1 MSFSYYN
8 PVQIHFDVDIL
19 ESLQNL
25 AENELASKRILL
37 VTSKSFNRQEDHSV
51 LSDKSANLRS
61 PTAALTSSKL
71 LVGSLDNANLL
82 KKPAAASPCTASL
95 VFSSQSLEC
104 QIESN
109 HSNLSQD
116 SRIVDSLPCHTKREL
131 PSQTPNSN
139 PIESKRANLAQN
151 IAKIFSN
158 IIIYDSVNPNPELES
173 LQSIKAELK
182 GRYDVVIALGGGS
195 VLDSAKFFALQNE
208 IIAKNG
214 GLEIVGE
221 AKAMPLFACPSTAGT
236 GSELTQWAT
245 IWDKGANVKYSL
257 SHKCLYPQIAFY
269 DISLLL
275 SLPLSLSIHT
285 TLDSLSHAVESIWNK
300 NANPISTQYAKAAI
314 ELILENLPPLYE
326 MLTSLDSKQI
336 LDSTTIA
343 CHTEPLGEVSNNIE
357 SKKDFSP
364 TAQNDRT
371 TKNTNSTAT
380 TAEGFLDNFKGCEA
394 FCAETSHKGCRT
406 SKKQISLKNTKE
418 TTQIRRNLA
427 LACMHAALSFSN
439 TQTALAHAISYP
451 ITMRFGVPHGLACSF
466 TLPILLDCISDENA
480 DSILRPYKQGIKNL
494 FKTLHISSNPSD
506 YGLDSTMIEDIFSSL
521 NARAKNGLLDVA
533 KAKKRMLDLL

>member
-37 VTSKSFNRQEDHSV
+37 VTSKSFNRHSV
-51 LSDKSANLRS
+51 LSESCGSSEKSLRS
-61 PTAALTSSKL
+61 FCKCGFVASQLHMSNKL
-71 LVGSLDNANLL
+71 
-82 KKPAAASPCTASL
+82 PCDFSYNPQA
-95 VFSSQSLEC
+95 SSQSLEC
-104 QIESN
+104 Q
-109 HSNLSQD
+109 D
-116 SRIVDSLPCHTKREL
+116 SIYCYAEREL
-131 PSQTPNSN
+131 VSQILDSN
-139 PIESKRANLAQN
+139 PAESKRANLAQS

-182 GRYDVVIALGGGS
+182 GHYDAVIALGGGS

-208 IIAKNG
+208 IVAKNG

-221 AKAMPLFACPSTAGT
+221 ARAMPLFACPSTAGT

-245 IWDKGANVKYSL
+245 IWDSKANIKYSL

-269 DISLLL
+269 DITLLL
-275 SLPLSLSIHT
+275 SLPLNLSIHT
-285 TLDSLSHAVESIWNK
+285 TLDSLSHAIESIWNK

-326 MLTSLDSKQI
+326 MLTSLDSKDCT
-336 LDSTTIA
+336 LNTADSR
-343 CHTEPLGEVSNNIE
+343 
-357 SKKDFSP
+357 K
-364 TAQNDRT
+364 
-371 TKNTNSTAT
+371 ST
-380 TAEGFLDNFKGCEA
+380 
-394 FCAETSHKGCRT
+394 
-406 SKKQISLKNTKE
+406 QE
-418 TTQIRRNLA
+418 TTQNLRRNLA

-451 ITMRFGVPHGLACSF
+451 ITMQCNVPHGLACSF
-466 TLPILLDCISDENA
+466 TLPILLDCISDEKA
-480 DSILRPYKQGIKNL
+480 DSNLSPYKQGIKNL
-494 FKTLHISSNPSD
+494 FKTLHISSNPRD
-506 YGLDSTMIEDIFSSL
+506 YGLDSKMIEDIFSSL
-521 NARAKNGLLDVA
+521 NARAKNGVLDVA
-533 KAKKRMLDLL
+533 KAKKRMLGLL

>member
-25 AENELASKRILL
+25 AENELNSKRILL
-37 VTSKSFNRQEDHSV
+37 VTSKSFNRHSV
-51 LSDKSANLRS
+51 LSESCGSSEKSLRS
-61 PTAALTSSKL
+61 FCKCGFVASQLHMSNKL
-71 LVGSLDNANLL
+71 
-82 KKPAAASPCTASL
+82 PCDFSYNPQA
-95 VFSSQSLEC
+95 SSQSLEC
-104 QIESN
+104 Q
-109 HSNLSQD
+109 D
-116 SRIVDSLPCHTKREL
+116 SIYCYAEREL
-131 PSQTPNSN
+131 VSQILDSN
-139 PIESKRANLAQN
+139 PAESKRANLAQS

-173 LQSIKAELK
+173 LQSIKVELK

-208 IIAKNG
+208 IVVNNG
-214 GLEIVGE
+214 GLEVVGE

-245 IWDKGANVKYSL
+245 IWDSKANIKYSL

-269 DISLLL
+269 DITLLL
-275 SLPLSLSIHT
+275 SLPLNLSIHT
-285 TLDSLSHAVESIWNK
+285 TLDSLSHAIESIWNK
-300 NANPISTQYAKAAI
+300 NANPISTQYAQAAI

-326 MLTSLDSKQI
+326 MLTLDSKQI
-336 LDSTTIA
+336 LEA
-343 CHTEPLGEVSNNIE
+343 
-357 SKKDFSP
+357 
-364 TAQNDRT
+364 
-371 TKNTNSTAT
+371 TNSTAT
-380 TAEGFLDNFKGCEA
+380 TAEVSLSDFQGCEA
-394 FCAETSHKGCRT
+394 FCAETSHKGLST

-427 LACMHAALSFSN
+427 LACMQSALSFSN

-466 TLPILLDCISDENA
+466 TLPILLDCISDKNA
-480 DSILRPYKQGIKNL
+480 DSILRPYKQRIKNL
-494 FKTLHISSNPSD
+494 FKTLHISSNPRD

-521 NARAKNGLLDVA
+521 NARAKNGLLDAA
-533 KAKKRMLDLL
+533 KAKKRMLSLLWQ

>member
-25 AENELASKRILL
+25 AENELSSKRVLL
-37 VTSKSFNRQEDHSV
+37 VTSKSFNRHSV
-51 LSDKSANLRS
+51 LSESCGSSEKSLRS
-61 PTAALTSSKL
+61 FCKCGFVASQLHMSNKL
-71 LVGSLDNANLL
+71 
-82 KKPAAASPCTASL
+82 PCDFSYNPQA
-95 VFSSQSLEC
+95 SSQSLEC
-104 QIESN
+104 Q
-109 HSNLSQD
+109 D
-116 SRIVDSLPCHTKREL
+116 SIYCYAEREL
-131 PSQTPNSN
+131 VSQILDSN
-139 PIESKRANLAQN
+139 PAESKRANLAQN

-158 IIIYDSVNPNPELES
+158 IIIYDSVNPNPQLES
-173 LQSIKAELK
+173 LQSAKAK
-182 GRYDVVIALGGGS
+182 IQGRYDVVIALGGGS

-208 IIAKNG
+208 IVVNNG

-269 DISLLL
+269 DITLLL
-275 SLPLSLSIHT
+275 SLPLNLSIHT
-285 TLDSLSHAVESIWNK
+285 TLDSLSHAIESIWNK

-314 ELILENLPPLYE
+314 ELILENLPLLYE
-326 MLTSLDSKQI
+326 MLTLGSKQI
-336 LDSTTIA
+336 L
-343 CHTEPLGEVSNNIE
+343 EVI
-357 SKKDFSP
+357 
-364 TAQNDRT
+364 
-371 TKNTNSTAT
+371 NSTAT
-380 TAEGFLDNFKGCEA
+380 SAEGFLDNFKGCVDLSARSYLKGSAQARKSDSSTHSTPAEVSLSDFQGCEA
-394 FCAETSHKGCRT
+394 FCAETSHKGLST
-406 SKKQISLKNTKE
+406 SKKQTSLKNTKE

-466 TLPILLDCISDENA
+466 TLPILLDCISDEKA
-480 DSILRPYKQGIKNL
+480 DSILRPYKQRIKNL
-494 FKTLHISSNPSD
+494 FKTLHISSNPRD
-506 YGLDSTMIEDIFSSL
+506 YGLDSTMIEDIFNSL

-533 KAKKRMLDLL
+533 KAKKRMLSLLW

>member
-25 AENELASKRILL
+25 AENELSSKRILL
-37 VTSKSFNRQEDHSV
+37 VTSKSFNRHSACGTI
-51 LSDKSANLRS
+51 SAES
-61 PTAALTSSKL
+61 SKIAQSLTSSKL
-71 LVGSLDNANLL
+71 NRDFFDNHQT
-82 KKPAAASPCTASL
+82 STTI
-95 VFSSQSLEC
+95 LEC
-104 QIESN
+104 QDSNTISLIQDARIADSNNTESAN
-109 HSNLSQD
+109 QD
-116 SRIVDSLPCHTKREL
+116 SNACHTEREL
-131 PSQTPNSN
+131 VSQILDSN
-139 PIESKRANLAQN
+139 PAESKRANLAQN

-173 LQSIKAELK
+173 LQSIKVELK

-195 VLDSAKFFALQNE
+195 VLDSAKFFALHNE
-208 IIAKNG
+208 IAVNNG
-214 GLEIVGE
+214 SLEIVGE

-269 DISLLL
+269 DITLLL
-275 SLPLSLSIHT
+275 SLPLNLSIHT

-314 ELILENLPPLYE
+314 ELILENLPLLYE
-326 MLTSLDSKQI
+326 MLTLGSKQI
-336 LDSTTIA
+336 LEA
-343 CHTEPLGEVSNNIE
+343 
-357 SKKDFSP
+357 
-364 TAQNDRT
+364 
-371 TKNTNSTAT
+371 TNSTAT
-380 TAEGFLDNFKGCEA
+380 TAEVSLSDFLKKLRFQGCEA

-427 LACMHAALSFSN
+427 LACIQSALSFSN

-466 TLPILLDCISDENA
+466 TLPILLDCISDKNA

-494 FKTLHISSNPSD
+494 FKTLHISSNPRD
-506 YGLDSTMIEDIFSSL
+506 YGLDSTMIEDIFNSL

-533 KAKKRMLDLL
+533 KAKKRMLSLL

>member
-1 MSFSYYN
+1 MNFSYYN

-19 ESLQNL
+19 ESLRNL
-25 AENELASKRILL
+25 AKNELNSKRILL
-37 VTSKSFNRQEDHSV
+37 VTSKSFNQNNSSLGHSACGDFLGNAAHTSLQRTTSASHSLTLHNPKNSLTILECRDSGNMESQADFSICHFYKCGQE
-51 LSDKSANLRS
+51 LRS
-61 PTAALTSSKL
+61 CERSEK
-71 LVGSLDNANLL
+71 
-82 KKPAAASPCTASL
+82 
-95 VFSSQSLEC
+95 SQSPKSKADSKINTATLD
-104 QIESN
+104 
-109 HSNLSQD
+109 SQD
-116 SRIVDSLPCHTKREL
+116 SSD
-131 PSQTPNSN
+131 
-139 PIESKRANLAQN
+139 IESKRANLAQN

-173 LQSIKAELK
+173 LQSIKVELK

-208 IIAKNG
+208 IVVNNG
-214 GLEIVGE
+214 SLEIVGK
-221 AKAMPLFACPSTAGT
+221 ARAMPLFACPSTAGT

-245 IWDKGANVKYSL
+245 IWDSKANVKYSL

-326 MLTSLDSKQI
+326 MLTSLDSKDCT
-336 LDSTTIA
+336 LNTADSR
-343 CHTEPLGEVSNNIE
+343 
-357 SKKDFSP
+357 K
-364 TAQNDRT
+364 
-371 TKNTNSTAT
+371 ST
-380 TAEGFLDNFKGCEA
+380 
-394 FCAETSHKGCRT
+394 
-406 SKKQISLKNTKE
+406 QE
-418 TTQIRRNLA
+418 TTQNLRRNLA

-466 TLPILLDCISDENA
+466 TLPILLDCISDKNA
-480 DSILRPYKQGIKNL
+480 DSILRPYKQRIKNL
-494 FKTLHISSNPSD
+494 FKTLHISSNPRD
-506 YGLDSTMIEDIFSSL
+506 YGLDSTMIEAIFSSL

-533 KAKKRMLDLL
+533 KAKKRMLGLL

>member
-19 ESLQNL
+19 ESLRNL
-25 AENELASKRILL
+25 AENELSSKRVLL
-37 VTSKSFNRQEDHSV
+37 VTSKSFNRQEEHSV

-71 LVGSLDNANLL
+71 LVGSLD
-82 KKPAAASPCTASL
+82 SPD
-95 VFSSQSLEC
+95 FSSQSLEC

-116 SRIVDSLPCHTKREL
+116 SRIVDSLPCHTEREL
-131 PSQTPNSN
+131 VSQILDSN
-139 PIESKRANLAQN
+139 PAESKRANLAQN

-158 IIIYDSVNPNPELES
+158 IIIYDSVNPNPQLES
-173 LQSIKAELK
+173 LQSTKAELK
-182 GRYDVVIALGGGS
+182 GHYDAVIALGGGS

-208 IIAKNG
+208 IVANNG
-214 GLEIVGE
+214 SLEIVGE

-245 IWDKGANVKYSL
+245 IWDSKANIKYSL

-269 DISLLL
+269 DITLLL
-275 SLPLSLSIHT
+275 SLPLNLSIHT
-285 TLDSLSHAVESIWNK
+285 TLDSLSHAIESIWNK

-326 MLTSLDSKQI
+326 MLISLDSKDCT
-336 LDSTTIA
+336 L
-343 CHTEPLGEVSNNIE
+343 N
-357 SKKDFSP
+357 
-364 TAQNDRT
+364 TA
-371 TKNTNSTAT
+371 NSR
-380 TAEGFLDNFKGCEA
+380 K
-394 FCAETSHKGCRT
+394 SV
-406 SKKQISLKNTKE
+406 KE
-418 TTQIRRNLA
+418 TTQNLRRNLA
-427 LACMHAALSFSN
+427 LACMQSALSFSN

-451 ITMRFGVPHGLACSF
+451 ITMQCNIPHGLACSF
-466 TLPILLDCISDENA
+466 TLPILLDCISDKNA
-480 DSILRPYKQGIKNL
+480 DFILRPYKQGIKNL
-494 FKTLHISSNPSD
+494 FKTLHISSNPRD

-533 KAKKRMLDLL
+533 KAKKRMLSLL

>member
-1 MSFSYYN
+1 MSNKLPCDFSHN
-8 PVQIHFDVDIL
+8 PQ
-19 ESLQNL
+19 
-25 AENELASKRILL
+25 A
-37 VTSKSFNRQEDHSV
+37 
-51 LSDKSANLRS
+51 
-61 PTAALTSSKL
+61 
-71 LVGSLDNANLL
+71 
-82 KKPAAASPCTASL
+82 
-95 VFSSQSLEC
+95 SSQSLEC
-104 QIESN
+104 Q
-109 HSNLSQD
+109 D
-116 SRIVDSLPCHTKREL
+116 SIYCYAEREL
-131 PSQTPNSN
+131 VSQILDSN
-139 PIESKRANLAQN
+139 PAESRRANLAQN
-151 IAKIFSN
+151 ITKIFSN
-158 IIIYDSVNPNPELES
+158 IIIYDSVNPNPQLES
-173 LQSIKAELK
+173 LQSAKAK
-182 GRYDVVIALGGGS
+182 IQGRYDVVIALGGGS

-208 IIAKNG
+208 IVVNNG

-275 SLPLSLSIHT
+275 SLPLNLSIHT
-285 TLDSLSHAVESIWNK
+285 TLDSLSHAIESIWNK

-326 MLTSLDSKQI
+326 MLTLDSKQI
-336 LDSTTIA
+336 LEATTIA

-357 SKKDFSP
+357 SKQDFSP

-371 TKNTNSTAT
+371 TKNANSTT
-380 TAEGFLDNFKGCEA
+380 TAEGFLDNFKGCVDLSARSYLKGSAQARKSNSSTHSTPAEVSLSDFLKKLRFQGCEA

-427 LACMHAALSFSN
+427 LACMYAALSFSN

-466 TLPILLDCISDENA
+466 TLPILLDCISDKNA
-480 DSILRPYKQGIKNL
+480 DFILRPYKQRIKNL
-494 FKTLHISSNPSD
+494 FKTLHISSNPRD
-506 YGLDSTMIEDIFSSL
+506 YGLDSTMIEDIFNSL

-533 KAKKRMLDLL
+533 KAKKRMLSLLW

>member
-1 MSFSYYN
+1 M
-8 PVQIHFDVDIL
+8 L
-19 ESLQNL
+19 EL
-25 AENELASKRILL
+25 RIL
-37 VTSKSFNRQEDHSV
+37 TIQNPPIEDS
-51 LSDKSANLRS
+51 
-61 PTAALTSSKL
+61 
-71 LVGSLDNANLL
+71 NA
-82 KKPAAASPCTASL
+82 
-95 VFSSQSLEC
+95 
-104 QIESN
+104 
-109 HSNLSQD
+109 
-116 SRIVDSLPCHTKREL
+116 CHTEREL
-131 PSQTPNSN
+131 VSQILDSN
-139 PIESKRANLAQN
+139 PAESKRANLAQS

-182 GRYDVVIALGGGS
+182 RRYDVVIALGGGS
-195 VLDSAKFFALQNE
+195 VLDSAKFFALHNE
-208 IIAKNG
+208 IMAKNG
-214 GLEIVGE
+214 NLEIIGE

-275 SLPLSLSIHT
+275 SLPLNLSIHT

-314 ELILENLPPLYE
+314 ELILENLPLLYE
-326 MLTSLDSKQI
+326 MLTLDSKQI
-336 LDSTTIA
+336 LEATTIA

-357 SKKDFSP
+357 SKQDFSP

-371 TKNTNSTAT
+371 TKNANSTTT
-380 TAEGFLDNFKGCEA
+380 TAEGFLDNFKGCVDLSARSYLKGSAEA
-394 FCAETSHKGCRT
+394 
-406 SKKQISLKNTKE
+406 KKANSRKSVKE
-418 TTQIRRNLA
+418 TTQIIILRKNLA
-427 LACMHAALSFSN
+427 LACIHAALSFSN

-466 TLPILLDCISDENA
+466 TLPILLDCISDKNA
-480 DSILRPYKQGIKNL
+480 DSILRPYKQRIKNL
-494 FKTLHISSNPSD
+494 FKTLHISSNPRD
-506 YGLDSTMIEDIFSSL
+506 YGLDSTMIEAIFSSL

-533 KAKKRMLDLL
+533 KAKKRMLSLLWQ

>member
-25 AENELASKRILL
+25 AENELNSKRILL
-37 VTSKSFNRQEDHSV
+37 VTSKSFNRHSV
-51 LSDKSANLRS
+51 LSESCGSSEKSLRS
-61 PTAALTSSKL
+61 FCKCGFVASQLHMSNKL
-71 LVGSLDNANLL
+71 
-82 KKPAAASPCTASL
+82 PCDFSYNPQA
-95 VFSSQSLEC
+95 SSQSLEC
-104 QIESN
+104 Q
-109 HSNLSQD
+109 D
-116 SRIVDSLPCHTKREL
+116 SIYCYAEREL
-131 PSQTPNSN
+131 VSQILDSN
-139 PIESKRANLAQN
+139 PAESKRANLAQS

-173 LQSIKAELK
+173 LQSIKVELK

-208 IIAKNG
+208 IVVNNG
-214 GLEIVGE
+214 GLEVVGE

-269 DISLLL
+269 DITLLL
-275 SLPLSLSIHT
+275 SLPLNLSIHT

-300 NANPISTQYAKAAI
+300 NANSISTQYAKAAI
-314 ELILENLPPLYE
+314 ELILENLPLLYE
-326 MLTSLDSKQI
+326 MLTSLDSKDCT
-336 LDSTTIA
+336 LNTADSR
-343 CHTEPLGEVSNNIE
+343 
-357 SKKDFSP
+357 K
-364 TAQNDRT
+364 
-371 TKNTNSTAT
+371 ST
-380 TAEGFLDNFKGCEA
+380 
-394 FCAETSHKGCRT
+394 
-406 SKKQISLKNTKE
+406 QE
-418 TTQIRRNLA
+418 TTQNLRRNLA
-427 LACMHAALSFSN
+427 LACMYAALSFSN

-466 TLPILLDCISDENA
+466 TLPILLDCISDKNA
-480 DSILRPYKQGIKNL
+480 DSILRPYKQRIKNL
-494 FKTLHISSNPSD
+494 FKILHISSNPRD
-506 YGLDSTMIEDIFSSL
+506 YGLDSTMIEDIFNSL

-533 KAKKRMLDLL
+533 KAKKMLSLL

>member
-25 AENELASKRILL
+25 AENELSSKRILL
-37 VTSKSFNRQEDHSV
+37 VTSKSFNKHSACGTI
-51 LSDKSANLRS
+51 SAES
-61 PTAALTSSKL
+61 SKIAQSLTSSKL
-71 LVGSLDNANLL
+71 NRDFFDNHQT
-82 KKPAAASPCTASL
+82 STTI
-95 VFSSQSLEC
+95 LEC
-104 QIESN
+104 QDSNTISLIQDARIADSNNTESAN
-109 HSNLSQD
+109 QD
-116 SRIVDSLPCHTKREL
+116 SNACHTEREL
-131 PSQTPNSN
+131 VSQILDSN
-139 PIESKRANLAQN
+139 PAESKRANLAQN

-158 IIIYDSVNPNPELES
+158 IIIYDSVNPNPQLES
-173 LQSIKAELK
+173 LQSIKVELK

-195 VLDSAKFFALQNE
+195 VLDSAKFFALHNE
-208 IIAKNG
+208 IAVNNG
-214 GLEIVGE
+214 SLEIVGE
-221 AKAMPLFACPSTAGT
+221 ARAMPLFACPSTAGT

-245 IWDKGANVKYSL
+245 IWDSKANVKYSL
-257 SHKCLYPQIAFY
+257 SHKCLYPQIAFC
-269 DISLLL
+269 DITLLL
-275 SLPLSLSIHT
+275 SLPLNLSIHT

-326 MLTSLDSKQI
+326 MLTLDSKQI
-336 LDSTTIA
+336 LEA
-343 CHTEPLGEVSNNIE
+343 
-357 SKKDFSP
+357 
-364 TAQNDRT
+364 
-371 TKNTNSTAT
+371 TNSTAT
-380 TAEGFLDNFKGCEA
+380 TAEVSLSDFLKKLRFQGCEA

-418 TTQIRRNLA
+418 TTQIRILRKNLT

-466 TLPILLDCISDENA
+466 TLPILLDCISDKNA
-480 DSILRPYKQGIKNL
+480 DSILRPYKQRIKNL
-494 FKTLHISSNPSD
+494 FKTLHISSNPRD
-506 YGLDSTMIEDIFSSL
+506 YGLDSTMIEAIFSSL

-533 KAKKRMLDLL
+533 KAKKRMLGLLWQ

>member
-25 AENELASKRILL
+25 AENELSSKRILL
-37 VTSKSFNRQEDHSV
+37 VTSKSFNKHSACGTI
-51 LSDKSANLRS
+51 SAES
-61 PTAALTSSKL
+61 SKIAQSLTSSKL
-71 LVGSLDNANLL
+71 NRDFFDNHQT
-82 KKPAAASPCTASL
+82 STTI
-95 VFSSQSLEC
+95 LEC
-104 QIESN
+104 QDSNTISLIQDARIADSNNTESAN
-109 HSNLSQD
+109 QD
-116 SRIVDSLPCHTKREL
+116 SNACHTEREL
-131 PSQTPNSN
+131 VSQILDSN
-139 PIESKRANLAQN
+139 PAESKRANLAQN

-158 IIIYDSVNPNPELES
+158 IIIYDSVNPNPQLES
-173 LQSIKAELK
+173 LQSIKVELK

-195 VLDSAKFFALQNE
+195 VLDSAKFFALHNE
-208 IIAKNG
+208 IVANNG
-214 GLEIVGE
+214 SLEIVGE

-245 IWDKGANVKYSL
+245 IWDSKANVKYSL

-314 ELILENLPPLYE
+314 ELILENLPLLYE
-326 MLTSLDSKQI
+326 MLTSLDSKDCT
-336 LDSTTIA
+336 LNTADSR
-343 CHTEPLGEVSNNIE
+343 
-357 SKKDFSP
+357 K
-364 TAQNDRT
+364 
-371 TKNTNSTAT
+371 ST
-380 TAEGFLDNFKGCEA
+380 
-394 FCAETSHKGCRT
+394 
-406 SKKQISLKNTKE
+406 QE
-418 TTQIRRNLA
+418 TTQNLRRNLA

-466 TLPILLDCISDENA
+466 TLPILLDCISDKNA
-480 DSILRPYKQGIKNL
+480 DFILRPYKQRIKNL
-494 FKTLHISSNPSD
+494 FKTLHISSNPRD
-506 YGLDSTMIEDIFSSL
+506 YGLDSTMIEDIFNSL

-533 KAKKRMLDLL
+533 KAKKRMLSLL

>member
-19 ESLQNL
+19 ESLRNL
-25 AENELASKRILL
+25 AENELANKRVLL
-37 VTSKSFNRQEDHSV
+37 VTSKSFNKHSACGTI
-51 LSDKSANLRS
+51 SAES
-61 PTAALTSSKL
+61 SKIAQSLTSSKL
-71 LVGSLDNANLL
+71 NRDFFDNHQT
-82 KKPAAASPCTASL
+82 STTI
-95 VFSSQSLEC
+95 LEC
-104 QIESN
+104 QDSNTISLIQDARIADSNNTESAN
-109 HSNLSQD
+109 QD
-116 SRIVDSLPCHTKREL
+116 SNACHTEREL
-131 PSQTPNSN
+131 VSQILDSN
-139 PIESKRANLAQN
+139 PAESKRANLAQN

-158 IIIYDSVNPNPELES
+158 IIIYDSVNPNPQLES
-173 LQSIKAELK
+173 LQSTKAELK
-182 GRYDVVIALGGGS
+182 GHYDAVIALGGGS

-208 IIAKNG
+208 IVAHNG
-214 GLEIVGE
+214 SLEIVGE
-221 AKAMPLFACPSTAGT
+221 ANAIPLFACPSTAGT

-245 IWDKGANVKYSL
+245 IWDSKANVKYSL
-257 SHKCLYPQIAFY
+257 SHKCLYPQMAFY

-314 ELILENLPPLYE
+314 ELILENLPLLYE
-326 MLTSLDSKQI
+326 MLTLGSKQI
-336 LDSTTIA
+336 LEA
-343 CHTEPLGEVSNNIE
+343 
-357 SKKDFSP
+357 
-364 TAQNDRT
+364 
-371 TKNTNSTAT
+371 TNSTAT

-394 FCAETSHKGCRT
+394 FCAETSHKGLST

-427 LACMHAALSFSN
+427 LACMQSALSFSN

-451 ITMRFGVPHGLACSF
+451 ITMQCGVPHGLACSF
-466 TLPILLDCISDENA
+466 TLPILLDCISDKNA
-480 DSILRPYKQGIKNL
+480 DSILRPYKQKIKNL
-494 FKTLHISSNPSD
+494 FKTLHISSNPRD

-533 KAKKRMLDLL
+533 KAKKRMLGLLWQ

>member
-25 AENELASKRILL
+25 AENELASKRVLL
-37 VTSKSFNRQEDHSV
+37 VTSKSFNQNNSSLGHSACGDF
-51 LSDKSANLRS
+51 LGNAAPTSLRRMSNLQVWIS
-61 PTAALTSSKL
+61 PTATSSH
-71 LVGSLDNANLL
+71 SLTLHNPKN
-82 KKPAAASPCTASL
+82 SL
-95 VFSSQSLEC
+95 TILECRDSGNMKSQADSSICHFERSEKSQSPKSKADSKISTATLD
-104 QIESN
+104 
-109 HSNLSQD
+109 SQD
-116 SRIVDSLPCHTKREL
+116 SSD
-131 PSQTPNSN
+131 
-139 PIESKRANLAQN
+139 IESKRTNLAQN

-173 LQSIKAELK
+173 LQSIKVELK

-195 VLDSAKFFALQNE
+195 VLDSAKFFALHNE
-208 IIAKNG
+208 IMAKSGN
-214 GLEIVGE
+214 LEIIGE

-269 DISLLL
+269 DITLLL
-275 SLPLSLSIHT
+275 SLPLNLSIHT
-285 TLDSLSHAVESIWNK
+285 TLDSLSHAIESIWNK

-326 MLTSLDSKQI
+326 MLTSLE
-336 LDSTTIA
+336 STTN
-343 CHTEPLGEVSNNIE
+343 CHIECSEISSIE
-357 SKKDFSP
+357 SKQDFSCLH
-364 TAQNDRT
+364 TQNDRT
-371 TKNTNSTAT
+371 TKSINSIDNS
-380 TAEGFLDNFKGCEA
+380 AEVSLSDFQGCEA
-394 FCAETSHKGCRT
+394 FCAETSHKGLST

-427 LACMHAALSFSN
+427 LACMQSALSFSN

-466 TLPILLDCISDENA
+466 TLPILLDCISDKNA
-480 DSILRPYKQGIKNL
+480 DSILRPYKQRIKNL
-494 FKTLHISSNPSD
+494 FKTLHISSNPRD

-521 NARAKNGLLDVA
+521 NARAKNGLLDAA
-533 KAKKRMLDLL
+533 KAKKRMLSLL

>member
-25 AENELASKRILL
+25 AENELSSKRVLL
-37 VTSKSFNRQEDHSV
+37 VTSKSFNRHSV
-51 LSDKSANLRS
+51 LSESCGSSEKSLRS
-61 PTAALTSSKL
+61 FCKCGFVASQLHMSNKL
-71 LVGSLDNANLL
+71 
-82 KKPAAASPCTASL
+82 PCDFSYNPQA
-95 VFSSQSLEC
+95 SSQSLEC
-104 QIESN
+104 Q
-109 HSNLSQD
+109 D
-116 SRIVDSLPCHTKREL
+116 SIYCYAEREL
-131 PSQTPNSN
+131 VSQILDSN
-139 PIESKRANLAQN
+139 PAESKRANLAQN

-158 IIIYDSVNPNPELES
+158 IIIYDSVNPNPQLES
-173 LQSIKAELK
+173 LQSAKAK
-182 GRYDVVIALGGGS
+182 IQGRYDVVIALGGGS

-208 IIAKNG
+208 IVVNNG

-269 DISLLL
+269 DITLLL
-275 SLPLSLSIHT
+275 SLPLNLSIHT
-285 TLDSLSHAVESIWNK
+285 TLDSLSHAIESIWNK

-314 ELILENLPPLYE
+314 ELILENLPLLYE
-326 MLTSLDSKQI
+326 MLTLGSKQI
-336 LDSTTIA
+336 L
-343 CHTEPLGEVSNNIE
+343 EVI
-357 SKKDFSP
+357 
-364 TAQNDRT
+364 
-371 TKNTNSTAT
+371 NSTAT
-380 TAEGFLDNFKGCEA
+380 SAEGFLDNFKGCVDLSARSYLKGSAQARKSDSSTHSTPAEVSLSDFLKKLRFQGCEA

-418 TTQIRRNLA
+418 TTQIRILRKNLA
-427 LACMHAALSFSN
+427 LACIQSALSFSN

-466 TLPILLDCISDENA
+466 TLPILLDCISDEKA
-480 DSILRPYKQGIKNL
+480 DSILRPYKQRIKNL
-494 FKTLHISSNPSD
+494 FKTLHISSNPRD
-506 YGLDSTMIEDIFSSL
+506 YGLDSTMIEDIFNSL

-533 KAKKRMLDLL
+533 KAKKRMLSLLW